1 MKIPTAQVLVNLSL
15 DRCFDYRIPEHLSEK
30 VKVGMKVMV
39 PFGRGNSRREAYV
52 VALRVLDIPDEQ
64 RNVYKD
70 IFEDEEELIDE
81 FDAYK
86 AESCSN
92 GEKKYLCAKNN
103 EVVDDYD
110 FQEFL
115 LEVMPM
121 DLGFPDNVSEE
132 TRKIYENEPNEP
144 STPSYYTLAELSK
157 HYYSY
162 KNDGFNDLEGEI
174 QDEFQN
180 KVLSRLEYIC
190 DKLDDPEIKRGYKG
204 IKDTA
209 DESNWRMLYT
219 TLNED
224 LQCLH
229 RNIWRIKT
237 RAETGAP
244 TVYSWEDIRVIWY
257 IV

>member
-1 MKIPTAQVLVNLSL
+1 MGTYVSEIIEVKINNRWRTLKTYYDS
-15 DRCFDYRIPEHLSEK
+15 S
-30 VKVGMKVMV
+30 
-39 PFGRGNSRREAYV
+39 
-52 VALRVLDIPDEQ
+52 
-64 RNVYKD
+64 VYKD

-86 AESCSN
+86 AESCFN
-92 GEKKYLCAKNN
+92 GEKKYLIAKNN

-110 FQEFL
+110 FQQFL
-115 LEVMPM
+115 LEVMPT

-157 HYYSY
+157 QYYSY
-162 KNDGFNDLEGEI
+162 KNEGFNDLEGEI

-204 IKDTA
+204 IKNAA
-209 DESNWRMLYT
+209 DEPNWRMLYT

-237 RAETGAP
+237 RAEMGAP